1 LPTPVPA
8 STTRERS
15 RSSARP
21 TASAISC
28 CSGRYSKSG
37 ESASNPDSENASR
50 ISAARLSPPAAS
62 LGRIIRAGVYLY
74 RRPASSQ
81 KLRSDWKAYGLEL
94 SIKKQVGTVHGWF
107 NYTYSRSLRKI
118 DGISGNRWYPS
129 NFDKPHDLSLVTNFQ
144 INKRNT
150 ISVNFVYSTG
160 RAITVPV
167 DRHRLENQF
176 VVLNYS
182 DRNEFRSP
190 DYHRMDVAYTLG
202 QGFRKSRKFKTSWTF
217 SVYNL
222 YARRN
227 AFSIYVVQES
237 FSDPKI
243 KRLSVLGNAFPSLTF
258 NFELL

>member
-1 LPTPVPA
+1 M
-8 STTRERS
+8 
-15 RSSARP
+15 
-21 TASAISC
+21 I
-28 CSGRYSKSG
+28 
-37 ESASNPDSENASR
+37 D
-50 ISAARLSPPAAS
+50 
-62 LGRIIRAGVYLY
+62 Y
-74 RRPASSQ
+74 RDFADLIANEHLETEILQ
-81 KLRSDWKAYGLEL
+81 GTGKAYGLEL

-118 DGISGNRWYPS
+118 EGISGNRWYPS

-150 ISVNFVYSTG
+150 ISLNFVYSTG

-167 DRHRLENQF
+167 DRHRLENLF
-176 VVLNYS
+176 LVLNYS

-190 DYHRMDVAYTLG
+190 DYHRLDVAYTLG

-237 FSDPKI
+237 FSEPKI
-243 KRLSVLGNAFPSLTF
+243 KRLSILGNAFPSLTF